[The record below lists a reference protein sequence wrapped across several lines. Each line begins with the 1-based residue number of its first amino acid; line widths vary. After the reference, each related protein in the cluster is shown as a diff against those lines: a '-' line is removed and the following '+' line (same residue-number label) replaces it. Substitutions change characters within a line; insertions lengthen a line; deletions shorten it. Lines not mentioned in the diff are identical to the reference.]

1 MGVILKDKLE
11 DYPASRREF
20 DRLLTEYPDN
30 IYRLDAYYN
39 LYLMYI
45 RHGDTA
51 EAERFRKL
59 ILSDFPDSKY
69 GMALRNPDYIENLRD
84 MDRRVEDLYEKTYEA
99 YLNNRN
105 DEVHSAYETM
115 NEKFPLSKTMPK
127 FMFLHAL
134 AYVTEHDK
142 DNFNATLRDLL
153 DRYPDTDITPFAASW
168 LKGMSQGRQ
177 LMAGS
182 GNMRGMIWDMRLTN
196 DSTLAAA
203 DSVAGFELNPDS
215 RQVLVFSFP
224 TDKVSSN
231 DLLYRVARHNFTS
244 FVVKDFD
251 LEQMNFGALGLLV
264 VSGFDNQ
271 RELDHYRNVMASSS
285 EFRLPAGVRPIAISE
300 SNFRILLD
308 QGRSFEEYF
317 RYLEGQNYIDAQAGI
332 IPVEEIEE
340 LPEETE
346 TQSTRNPQAP
356 QNTQDTQK
364 PQATT
369 GSQRTTAEPEEP
381 EAPKPAPILPA
392 GSEGDDPLL
401 DE

>member
-1 MGVILKDKLE
+1 
-11 DYPASRREF
+11 
-20 DRLLTEYPDN
+20 
-30 IYRLDAYYN
+30 
-39 LYLMYI
+39 
-45 RHGDTA
+45 
-51 EAERFRKL
+51 
-59 ILSDFPDSKY
+59 
-69 GMALRNPDYIENLRD
+69 
-84 MDRRVEDLYEKTYEA
+84 
-99 YLNNRN
+99 
-105 DEVHSAYETM
+105 
-115 NEKFPLSKTMPK
+115 
-127 FMFLHAL
+127 
-134 AYVTEHDK
+134 
-142 DNFNATLRDLL
+142 
-153 DRYPDTDITPFAASW
+153 
-168 LKGMSQGRQ
+168 
-177 LMAGS
+177 
-182 GNMRGMIWDMRLTN
+182 
-196 DSTLAAA
+196 
-203 DSVAGFELNPDS
+203 
-215 RQVLVFSFP
+215 
-224 TDKVSSN
+224 
-231 DLLYRVARHNFTS
+231 
-244 FVVKDFD
+244 
-251 LEQMNFGALGLLV
+251 
-264 VSGFDNQ
+264 
-271 RELDHYRNVMASSS
+271 MASSS

>member
-1 MGVILKDKLE
+1 
-11 DYPASRREF
+11 
-20 DRLLTEYPDN
+20 
-30 IYRLDAYYN
+30 
-39 LYLMYI
+39 
-45 RHGDTA
+45 
-51 EAERFRKL
+51 
-59 ILSDFPDSKY
+59 
-69 GMALRNPDYIENLRD
+69 